1 MPNVLKIVENVPK
14 TDLTINISK
23 VNVKNILSDKLKT
36 EPRVRIQHA
45 LLDKH
50 KRDEGIQKNFNC

>member
-1 MPNVLKIVENVPK
+1 MPNELMTVENVPK
-14 TDLTINISK
+14 TDLTKNIGK

-50 KRDEGIQKNFNC
+50 KRDEGILENFNC